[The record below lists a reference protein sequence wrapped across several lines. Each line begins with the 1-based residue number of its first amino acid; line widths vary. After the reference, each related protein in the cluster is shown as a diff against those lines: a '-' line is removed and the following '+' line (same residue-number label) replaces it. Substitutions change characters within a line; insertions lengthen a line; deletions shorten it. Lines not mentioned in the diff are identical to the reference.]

1 MVRIAIYPDYGSIY
15 ISKEGKDYINS
26 RKGINWRVS
35 LAEYIDSLEDTHS
48 NISQEV
54 YDNFVNSKNIQYI
67 KSKDLFFFKDLEEK
81 FGLVYRVKVVDV
93 DNSKKWMIS
102 EYDGAEDID
111 YFSEPILVDKELNMY
126 RW

>member
-26 RKGINWRVS
+26 RKDVNWRVS

>member
-1 MVRIAIYPDYGSIY
+1 MVRVAIYPDYGSIY

-26 RKGINWRVS
+26 RKDVNWRVS

>member
-1 MVRIAIYPDYGSIY
+1 MVRIAIYPDYGSSY

-26 RKGINWRVS
+26 RKDVNWRVS

>member
-1 MVRIAIYPDYGSIY
+1 MVRVAIYPDYGSSY

-35 LAEYIDSLEDTHS
+35 LAEYIDSLGDTHS
-48 NISQEV
+48 NISQGV

>member
-1 MVRIAIYPDYGSIY
+1 MVRIAIYPDYGSTY
-15 ISKEGKDYINS
+15 ISKEGKEYINS
-26 RKGINWRVS
+26 RKGVNWRVS

-48 NISQEV
+48 SISQEV
-54 YDNFVNSKNIQYI
+54 YDYFVNSKNVQYI
-67 KSKDLFFFKDLEEK
+67 KSKGLFFFKDLESK
-81 FGLVYRVKVVDV
+81 FGLVYRVKVVNV

-111 YFSEPILVDKELNMY
+111 YFSEPVLVDKELNMY

>member
-1 MVRIAIYPDYGSIY
+1 MVRVAIYPDYGSIY

-26 RKGINWRVS
+26 RKDVNWRVS

-67 KSKDLFFFKDLEEK
+67 KSKGLFFFKGLDTDY
-81 FGLVYRVKVVDV
+81 GLVYRVKVVDV

-102 EYDGAEDID
+102 EYDGAEDIE
-111 YFSEPILVDKELNMY
+111 YLNEPVLVDKELNMY

>member
-1 MVRIAIYPDYGSIY
+1 MVRVAIYPDYGSIY

-26 RKGINWRVS
+26 RKDVNWRVS

-48 NISQEV
+48 NIPQEV
-54 YDNFVNSKNIQYI
+54 YDNFVNSKDMQYI

>member
-1 MVRIAIYPDYGSIY
+1 MIRVAIYPDYGSIY

-26 RKGINWRVS
+26 RKDVNWRVS

>member
-1 MVRIAIYPDYGSIY
+1 MIRVAIYPDYGSIY

-26 RKGINWRVS
+26 RKDVNWRVS

-93 DNSKKWMIS
+93 DNSKKWVIS

>member
-26 RKGINWRVS
+26 RKDVNWRVS
-35 LAEYIDSLEDTHS
+35 LAEYIDSLGDTHS

-54 YDNFVNSKNIQYI
+54 YDNFVNSKDMQYI

-111 YFSEPILVDKELNMY
+111 YFSEPVLVDKELNMY